1 MCGITGTLSLSGG
14 SQESLLAT
22 AKAMSDAL
30 RHRGPDDEGQW
41 ADADNGIA
49 FGHRRLAIVDL
60 SPLGH
65 QPMTSACGR
74 YVLAYN
80 GEIYNHLALRAELGD
95 WSWRGHS
102 DTETILA
109 CITRLGLHA
118 TLPKLVGMFA
128 IALWD
133 RELRQL
139 TLVRDRL
146 GEKPLY
152 WGKLPGGDLVFGSE
166 LKALRAHPRWHGE
179 IDRDAMALYMRHNA
193 IPAPYSVYK
202 GVRKLRPGEW
212 MEVARDGTTRSGLY
226 WDCVAA
232 ARASH
237 ATPLGLDDAQA
248 IAALD
253 GVLDGA
259 VKDQMVAD
267 VPLGAFLSGGV
278 DSSLIAALMC
288 RHASSPVR
296 TFTIGFTEAAYNEAH
311 HAKAVAAHL
320 GTDHTELIVSPADA
334 LAVIPKLPAIYD
346 EPFADSSQIPTFL
359 VAEMA
364 RRHVTV
370 ALSGDAGDELFAGY
384 NRYLLAD
391 KIWHQLD
398 RLPLAARRIAA
409 RAALGLSPAAWNAL
423 GSVVPAARAQGNI
436 GDKVHKF
443 ARTVLPAQTQADM
456 YRALVSHWNE
466 PARVVLGASEPTTLL
481 DLDRTSLPG
490 FSDIETMSLLD
501 QITYLPDDILVK
513 VDRAAMA
520 SSLETRAPLLDH
532 RVVEFAWRVPMHQKI
547 RGGKGKWLMREL
559 LYRDVPRELIERP
572 KQGFAIP
579 LDAWL
584 RGPLR
589 EWASDLLEP
598 AALRNEG
605 LFDVAEVQRRW
616 QEHLSGKRN
625 WQYQIWDVL
634 MFQAWQRE
642 SVGESGQRCSSKA
655 A

>member
-1 MCGITGTLSLSGG
+1 MCGITGTLSASGN

-22 AKAMSDAL
+22 ARAMSDAL
-30 RHRGPDDEGQW
+30 RHRGPDDDGQW

-65 QPMTSACGR
+65 QPMASACGR

-80 GEIYNHLALRAELGD
+80 GEVYNHLALRAQLGD
-95 WSWRGHS
+95 WNWRGHS

-109 CITRLGLHA
+109 CITRHGLHA

-152 WGKLPGGDLVFGSE
+152 WGRLPGGDFVFGSE
-166 LKALRAHPRWHGE
+166 LKALRAHPRWQGE
-179 IDRDAMALYMRHNA
+179 IDRDALALYMRHNA
-193 IPAPYSVYK
+193 IPAPYSVYRD
-202 GVRKLRPGEW
+202 VRKLRPGEW
-212 MEVARDGTTRSGLY
+212 MEVARDGTTRGGLY

-232 ARASH
+232 ARAGH
-237 ATPLGLDDAQA
+237 ASPLQLDDAQA
-248 IAALD
+248 VQALD
-253 GVLDGA
+253 GVLGAA

-288 RHASSPVR
+288 RHASVPVR
-296 TFTIGFTEAAYNEAH
+296 TFTIGFSEAAYNEAH
-311 HAKAVAAHL
+311 HAKAVAARL
-320 GTDHTELIVSPADA
+320 GTDHTELYVSPEDA
-334 LAVIPKLPAIYD
+334 LAVIPKLPRIYD

-359 VAEMA
+359 VSEMA

-391 KIWHQLD
+391 RIWHQLD
-398 RLPLAARRIAA
+398 RLPLVARRVAA
-409 RAALGLSPAAWNAL
+409 RAVLGLSPGTWTAL
-423 GSVVPAARAQGNI
+423 GGLLPAGRAEGNV

-443 ARTVLPAQTQADM
+443 ARTVLPARTQAEM
-456 YRALVSHWNE
+456 YRALVSHWSE
-466 PARVVLGASEPTTLL
+466 PARVVLGASEPPTLL
-481 DLDRTSLPG
+481 QLEREGLAG
-490 FSDIETMSLLD
+490 FSDIEYMSLLD

-520 SSLETRAPLLDH
+520 TSLETRAPLLDH

-589 EWASDLLEP
+589 EWASDLIEP
-598 AALRNEG
+598 SALRQEG
-605 LFDVAEVQRRW
+605 LFDADEVQRRW

-634 MFQAWQRE
+634 MFQAWRRE
-642 SVGESGQRCSSKA
+642 ALHDAEPECL
-655 A
+655 

>member
-179 IDRDAMALYMRHNA
+179 IDRNAMALYMRHNA

-212 MEVARDGTTRSGLY
+212 MEIARDGTTRSGLY

-232 ARASH
+232 ARAGH
-237 ATPLGLDDAQA
+237 AAPLGLDDAQA

-253 GVLDGA
+253 GVLGAA

-296 TFTIGFTEAAYNEAH
+296 TFTIGFSEAAYNEAH

-320 GTDHTELIVSPADA
+320 GTDHTELYVSPADA
-334 LAVIPKLPAIYD
+334 LAVIPKLPSIYD

-391 KIWHQLD
+391 RIWHQLD

-409 RAALGLSPAAWNAL
+409 RAALGLSPGAWNAL

-466 PARVVLGASEPTTLL
+466 PARVVLGATEPTTLL
-481 DLDRTSLPG
+481 DLDRASLPG

-589 EWASDLLEP
+589 DWAADLLEP

-642 SVGESGQRCSSKA
+642 SAGESGQRCSSKA